1 MNPFKLL
8 WDALNKARMKM
19 ARSVLDAL
27 VPLIEQDSGK
37 EESAK
42 KEK

>member
-8 WDALNKARMKM
+8 WDGLNRARMKV

-27 VPLIEQDSGK
+27 VPLIEKDSSK
-37 EESAK
+37 EDSSK

>member
-8 WDALNKARMKM
+8 WDALNKARMKV

-27 VPLIEQDSGK
+27 VPLIEQDSNK
-37 EESAK
+37 EDPSK
-42 KEK
+42 SNK